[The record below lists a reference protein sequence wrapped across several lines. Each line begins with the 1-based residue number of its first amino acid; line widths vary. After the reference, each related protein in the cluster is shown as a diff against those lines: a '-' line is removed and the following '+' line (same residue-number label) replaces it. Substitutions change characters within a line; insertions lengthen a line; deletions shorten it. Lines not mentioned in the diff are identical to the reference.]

1 MKNTRRRG
9 RIVGATIFAALGV
22 ALLAGLGL
30 WQLERK
36 AWKESLVAQ
45 LSARLGAA
53 PQALPSPGEWA
64 RLDPA
69 TEEFSR
75 VAFSAAFVAGQNA
88 LVYTPGSSLRPDVTG
103 AGYWV
108 LSPARLSVGG
118 TVVINRG
125 FIPVARKDAALPPPT
140 GPQRITGALRWP
152 EARSMFTPADDA
164 AHGVWYTRDPKVI
177 AAAKNWGEVAP
188 FYVELES
195 PQAAGGL
202 PRAGRL
208 AIVLPNNH
216 LQYALTWF
224 ALVAGLAA
232 VYLTWLFSRARRL

>member
-1 MKNTRRRG
+1 MTQMPQRG
-9 RIVGATIFAALGV
+9 RIVGATVFAALGV
-22 ALLAGLGL
+22 ALLIGLGV
-30 WQLERK
+30 WQIERK
-36 AWKESLVAQ
+36 AWKDALVAQ
-45 LSARLGAA
+45 LSARLGGA
-53 PQALPSPGEWA
+53 PQALPPPGEWP
-64 RLDPA
+64 RLDA
-69 TEEFSR
+69 ASEEFR
-75 VAFSAAFVAGQNA
+75 HVVFAAEFAAGENA
-88 LVYTPGSSLRPDVTG
+88 LVYTPGSSLRPDVSG

-108 LSPARLSVGG
+108 LSPARLSGGG

-125 FIPVARKDAALPPPT
+125 FIPVARKDTALPPPT

-152 EARSMFTPADDA
+152 EARGWFTPADDP
-164 AHGVWYTRDPKVI
+164 AHGVWYAREPKQI
-177 AAAKNWGEVAP
+177 AAAKDWGEVAP

-224 ALVAGLAA
+224 ALAAGLVA
-232 VYLTWLFSRARRL
+232 VYLTWLFTRARRG